1 MSAPVA
7 ADFVGYRDVPR
18 HSMTAIQ
25 ERRAVLWSLPVL
37 LLLSGCGRAEP
48 ECDSSE
54 SRDSVLKIVSADSNN
69 RLVDYAARN
78 SSAVEARVH
87 GASTEAEKS
96 TILEKAKR
104 GASYE
109 LGGTISIVSRS
120 KDKQVVTCSGEL
132 AATVEDATAHK
143 QVNFKVE
150 KAPDGKL
157 SVSVEPFQF

>member
-1 MSAPVA
+1 MSAPMT
-7 ADFVGYRDVPR
+7 ADLVGYRDAPR

-25 ERRAVLWSLPVL
+25 EKRAVLWSLPVL
-37 LLLSGCGRAEP
+37 LLLSGCGTAEP

-78 SSAVEARVH
+78 SSAVEARVN

-104 GASYE
+104 GASYK
-109 LGGTISIVSRS
+109 LGSTISIISRS
-120 KDKQVVTCSGEL
+120 KDKRAVTCSGEL

-150 KAPDGKL
+150 ITPDGRL